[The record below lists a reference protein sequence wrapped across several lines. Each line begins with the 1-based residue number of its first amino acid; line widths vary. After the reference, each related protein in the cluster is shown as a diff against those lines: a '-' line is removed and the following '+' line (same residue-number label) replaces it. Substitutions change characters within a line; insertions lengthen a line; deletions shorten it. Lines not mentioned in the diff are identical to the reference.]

1 VVKMRDTLRNRDIL
15 EKLKSLQ
22 NDIIN
27 EQFDIKD
34 FIVEL
39 GGEGLKVRELYQ
51 EFSSLSDEFEII
63 TSLIDTREGF

>member
-1 VVKMRDTLRNRDIL
+1 MRDTLRNRDIL

-39 GGEGLKVRELYQ
+39 GGDGLEVRELYQ
-51 EFSSLSDEFEII
+51 EFSNLSDDFEII
-63 TSLIDTREGF
+63 TSLINTRESF

>member
-1 VVKMRDTLRNRDIL
+1 MQDTLRNREIL

-22 NDIIN
+22 ADLIN

-39 GGEGLKVRELYQ
+39 GDKRQYNSELRQ
-51 EFSSLSDEFEII
+51 EFKQVTDDLLVI

>member
-1 VVKMRDTLRNRDIL
+1 MKDTLRNREIL

-39 GGEGLKVRELYQ
+39 GGDGLKVRELYQ
-51 EFSSLSDEFEII
+51 EFSNLSEDFEII
-63 TSLIDTREGF
+63 TSLIETREGF

>member
-1 VVKMRDTLRNRDIL
+1 MRDTLRNIEIL

-39 GGEGLKVRELYQ
+39 GGDGLKVRELYQ

>member
-1 VVKMRDTLRNRDIL
+1 MKDTLRNRVML

-22 NDIIN
+22 DDLIN

-34 FIVEL
+34 LIIEL
-39 GGEGLKVRELYQ
+39 GGKREYNKELRQ
-51 EFSSLSDEFEII
+51 EFKQVTDDLLVI

>member
-1 VVKMRDTLRNRDIL
+1 MRDTLRNIEIL

-27 EQFDIKD
+27 EQYDIKD

-39 GGEGLKVRELYQ
+39 GGDGLKVRELYQ

>member
-1 VVKMRDTLRNRDIL
+1 MRDTLRNRDIL

-27 EQFDIKD
+27 EQYDIKD

-39 GGEGLKVRELYQ
+39 GGDGLKVRELYQ

>member
-1 VVKMRDTLRNRDIL
+1 MRDTLRNIEIL

-34 FIVEL
+34 YIVEL
-39 GGEGLKVRELYQ
+39 GGDGLKVRELYQ

>member
-1 VVKMRDTLRNRDIL
+1 MRDTLRNIEIL

-34 FIVEL
+34 YIVEL
-39 GGEGLKVRELYQ
+39 GGDGLQVRELYQ

>member
-1 VVKMRDTLRNRDIL
+1 MRDTLRNRDIL

-39 GGEGLKVRELYQ
+39 GGDGLEVRELYQ
-51 EFSSLSDEFEII
+51 EFSSLSDDFEII
-63 TSLIDTREGF
+63 TSLIETREGF

>member
-1 VVKMRDTLRNRDIL
+1 MQDTLRNRDIL

-22 NDIIN
+22 ADLIN
-27 EQFDIKD
+27 EQYDIKD

-39 GGEGLKVRELYQ
+39 GDKRQYNSELRQ
-51 EFSSLSDEFEII
+51 EFKQVTDDLLVI

>member
-1 VVKMRDTLRNRDIL
+1 MRDTLRNRDIL

-34 FIVEL
+34 FIIEL
-39 GGEGLKVRELYQ
+39 GGDGLKVRELYQ

-63 TSLIDTREGF
+63 TSLIETREGF

>member
-1 VVKMRDTLRNRDIL
+1 MRDTLRNIEIL

-39 GGEGLKVRELYQ
+39 GGDGLKVRELYQ

-63 TSLIDTREGF
+63 TSLIDTRESF

>member
-1 VVKMRDTLRNRDIL
+1 MRDTLRNRDIL

-34 FIVEL
+34 YIVEL
-39 GGEGLKVRELYQ
+39 GGDGLKVRELYQ

>member
-1 VVKMRDTLRNRDIL
+1 MRDTLRNIEIL

-22 NDIIN
+22 SDLIN
-27 EQFDIKD
+27 EQYDIKD

-39 GGEGLKVRELYQ
+39 GDKRQYNSELRQ
-51 EFSSLSDEFEII
+51 EFKQVTDDLLVI

>member
-1 VVKMRDTLRNRDIL
+1 MQDTLRNRVIL

-22 NDIIN
+22 SDLIN
-27 EQFDIKD
+27 EQYDIKD

-39 GGEGLKVRELYQ
+39 GDKRQYNSELRQ
-51 EFSSLSDEFEII
+51 EFKQVTDDLLVI

>member
-1 VVKMRDTLRNRDIL
+1 MRDTLRNTDIL

-34 FIVEL
+34 YIVEL
-39 GGEGLKVRELYQ
+39 GGDGLQVRELYQ
-51 EFSSLSDEFEII
+51 EFSSLSDEYEII
-63 TSLIDTREGF
+63 TSLIDTRESF

>member
-1 VVKMRDTLRNRDIL
+1 MRDTLRNRDIL

-34 FIVEL
+34 YIVEL
-39 GGEGLKVRELYQ
+39 GGDGLQVRELYQ
-51 EFSSLSDEFEII
+51 EFSSLSDEYEII

>member
-1 VVKMRDTLRNRDIL
+1 MRDTLRNKVIL

-39 GGEGLKVRELYQ
+39 GGDGLKVRELYQ
-51 EFSSLSDEFEII
+51 EFSNLSDDFEII
-63 TSLIDTREGF
+63 TSLIETREGF

>member
-1 VVKMRDTLRNRDIL
+1 MRDTLRNRDIL

-34 FIVEL
+34 YIVEL
-39 GGEGLKVRELYQ
+39 GGDGLEVRELYQ
-51 EFSSLSDEFEII
+51 EFSNLSDEFEII
-63 TSLIDTREGF
+63 TSLIDTREEF

>member
-1 VVKMRDTLRNRDIL
+1 MRDTLRNRDIL

-39 GGEGLKVRELYQ
+39 GGDGLEVRELYQ
-51 EFSSLSDEFEII
+51 EFSSLSDDFEII
-63 TSLIDTREGF
+63 TSLIETRESF